1 MVKFRLSAVGLMLFF
16 NFMAIM
22 LIMDILEVK
31 NLNLGFETESGFK
44 QALYDVSF
52 SLKKSKIHA
61 LVGESGC
68 GKTISAMSILK
79 LLPKTAKITG
89 GEIYL
94 SEQNINIL
102 TLNDRALEKIRGSKI
117 ALIPQDPMT
126 SLNPLYTIENQLL
139 EVIEKH
145 QNIKGK
151 EAVQKAIE
159 ALELVQ
165 IPSAKSRLKSYPHEF
180 SGGMKQRAIIAMAL
194 ACNAQIIIADEPTTA
209 LDVTIQAQIMNI
221 LDNIKKEIGTS
232 ILLITHDLA
241 LVEDCADEISV
252 MYSGRIVESASTKE
266 FFKNSNHPYSKA
278 LLKSLP
284 SNKSKKGEK
293 LAIIE
298 GQPPSIQ
305 QEIKGCKFHPRCEFA
320 MPICSQTVPEL
331 KEISPEHLS
340 ACYLND

>member
-1 MVKFRLSAVGLMLFF
+1 MG
-16 NFMAIM
+16 
-22 LIMDILEVK
+22 ILEVK
-31 NLNLGFETESGFK
+31 NLNLGFETEAGFR

-52 SLKKSKIHA
+52 SLEKGKIHA

-68 GKTISAMSILK
+68 GKTISAMSILR
-79 LLPKTAKITG
+79 LLPKTAKIIS
-89 GEIYL
+89 GEILFSIPSPLAGEGRGEGYIVRDLLKL
-94 SEQNINIL
+94 SNS
-102 TLNDRALEKIRGSKI
+102 DLENIRGSKI

-126 SLNPLYTIENQLL
+126 SLNPLFTIENQLL

-145 QNIKGK
+145 QGLKGK
-151 EAVQKAIE
+151 DAVQKAIE
-159 ALELVQ
+159 ALEMVQ

-194 ACNAQIIIADEPTTA
+194 ACNAQVIIADEPTTA

-221 LDNIKKEIGTS
+221 LSDIKKETGTS

-252 MYSGRIVESASTKE
+252 MYSGRIVESAPTQE
-266 FFKNSNHPYSKA
+266 FFANTNHPYSKA

-284 SNKSKKGEK
+284 SNITNKDER
-293 LAIIE
+293 LAIIK

-305 QEIKGCKFHPRCEFA
+305 QDISGCKFHPRCEFA
-320 MPICSQTVPEL
+320 MPVCSKVVPEL
-331 KEISPEHLS
+331 KGIAKEHCS
-340 ACYLND
+340 ACHLNG